1 MADSLYR
8 YAQPATPQTNVLVRL
23 RQSIEPE
30 TQTQI
35 SVLRRWAFIGALT
48 GIVLSFSWFK
58 VTPCSIC
65 THSQINTDNT
75 AEIDLGPG
83 ALIDLL
89 TDRKPKFSAGLGA
102 GESIKNRCTNW
113 IPKHISR

>member
-8 YAQPATPQTNVLVRL
+8 YAQPAPPQTNVLVRL

-48 GIVLSFSWFK
+48 GILLSFSRFK

-75 AEIDLGPG
+75 AETDLGPG
-83 ALIDLL
+83 ALIAPLANGPQ
-89 TDRKPKFSAGLGA
+89 TQ
-102 GESIKNRCTNW
+102 
-113 IPKHISR
+113 SRRRQGITQSVHSHDSLYR